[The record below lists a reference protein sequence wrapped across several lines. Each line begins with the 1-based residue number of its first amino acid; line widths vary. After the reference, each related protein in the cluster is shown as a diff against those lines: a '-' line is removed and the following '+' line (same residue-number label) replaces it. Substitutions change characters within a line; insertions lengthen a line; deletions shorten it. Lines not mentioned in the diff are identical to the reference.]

1 MDSLLAL
8 GGTAWKSKEWAKFSL
23 IQQIDENFVFQAEV
37 KKYMPKRYINFLIVP
52 EGNPTSL
59 KFKLS
64 FFLSR
69 VIVGVLGFLLIFIII
84 LSILHGKLLYQVIV
98 GKSLKQENERLK
110 RYNAKVVELEKELS
124 EYKRFVQ
131 RVAQLAGVEYQ
142 GRTETQLAHYASEDI
157 APEDMGVIPLIEE
170 RQEKRTFTPDSI
182 TTQPDSLAHIPMG
195 APIGGWITRGFS
207 MDIYGFGGEHPG
219 LDFAAKIG
227 TEVKAT
233 ADGKIVFAGWDD
245 IYGNMVA
252 IDHGNGYVTYYG
264 HNSKNLVNIDDTI
277 RRGEVIALSGNT
289 GRSSAPHLHYEIRKD
304 EVPIDPENF
313 LSHR

>member
-1 MDSLLAL
+1 LAGR
-8 GGTAWKSKEWAKFSL
+8 GGNQKNGQSFLSFNKL
-23 IQQIDENFVFQAEV
+23 DEDFVFKEEV
-37 KKYMPKRYINFLIVP
+37 KKYMSKRYINFLIVP
-52 EGNPTSL
+52 EGNPKSL

-98 GKSLKQENERLK
+98 GKSLKQENEKLK

-142 GRTETQLAHYASEDI
+142 GRTETQLAHYASEDM

-170 RQEKRTFTPDSI
+170 GQEKGTFTPDSM
-182 TTQPDSLAHIPMG
+182 TTQPDSLVHIPMG

-207 MDIYGFGGEHPG
+207 LDIYGFGGEHPG

-264 HNSKNLVNIDDTI
+264 HNSKNLVNVDDTI